1 MAKTRRTA
9 PPSTKA
15 STRPG
20 PPSPSTLNLRKDETK
35 HAGYVI
41 RYNVKDLD
49 AMYLK
54 LMIMA
59 QKYMD
64 EFNAMAKSGMY
75 GRDYQNESG
84 ANVAQ
89 IKDNQCHNIV
99 DYQSTK
105 DQQMLIVFGTNGH

>member
-1 MAKTRRTA
+1 M
-9 PPSTKA
+9 
-15 STRPG
+15 
-20 PPSPSTLNLRKDETK
+20 RKDETK
-35 HAGYVI
+35 HAVYII

-64 EFNAMAKSGMY
+64 EFNVIAKSGMY
-75 GRDYQNESG
+75 LGRDYKNESG
-84 ANVAQ
+84 ADVTE
-89 IKDNQCHNIV
+89 IKDKDGNNIV